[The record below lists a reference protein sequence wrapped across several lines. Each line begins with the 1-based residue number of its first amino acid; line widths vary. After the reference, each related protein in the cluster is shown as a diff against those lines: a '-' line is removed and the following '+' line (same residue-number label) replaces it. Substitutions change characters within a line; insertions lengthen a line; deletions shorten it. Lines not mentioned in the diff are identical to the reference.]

1 MFTSLLLATSLS
13 LNGDCGDCAS
23 GRQGLFARRAE
34 RKAARSAQACS
45 TCESTAEV
53 VSETVQAAEIRTTSK
68 QAVKTITGPV
78 KKSTVIVP
86 VGSAKSVAP
95 ATSK

>member
-1 MFTSLLLATSLS
+1 MFAALLLSASLS
-13 LNGDCGDCAS
+13 IAGDCGDCAQ

-34 RKAARSAQACS
+34 RKAARSSAQACS
-45 TCESTAEV
+45 TCESAEV

-86 VGSAKSVAP
+86 VGAAKSVAP

>member
-1 MFTSLLLATSLS
+1 MFASLLLATSLS
-13 LNGDCGDCAS
+13 IAGDCGE
-23 GRQGLFARRAE
+23 GGLKLFARRAE

-45 TCESTAEV
+45 TCESAEV

-86 VGSAKSVAP
+86 VGSAKSVVAP

>member
-1 MFTSLLLATSLS
+1 MFASLLLATSLS
-13 LNGDCGDCAS
+13 LAGDCGDCAS

-34 RKAARSAQACS
+34 RKAARSACS

-86 VGSAKSVAP
+86 VGAAKSVAP
-95 ATSK
+95 ATK

>member
-1 MFTSLLLATSLS
+1 MFASLLLATSLS
-13 LNGDCGDCAS
+13 IAGDCGDCAS

-34 RKAARSAQACS
+34 RKAARSACS
-45 TCESTAEV
+45 TCESAEV
-53 VSETVQAAEIRTTSK
+53 VSETVQQAEIRTTSK

-86 VGSAKSVAP
+86 VGSAKSVVAP

>member
-1 MFTSLLLATSLS
+1 MFTALLLSASLS
-13 LNGDCGDCAS
+13 LAGDCGDCAS

-34 RKAARSAQACS
+34 RKAARSACS
-45 TCESTAEV
+45 TCESAEV
-53 VSETVQAAEIRTTSK
+53 VSETVQQAEIRTTSK

-86 VGSAKSVAP
+86 VGAAKSVAP
-95 ATSK
+95 ATK

>member
-1 MFTSLLLATSLS
+1 MFASLLLATSLS
-13 LNGDCGDCAS
+13 LAGDCGDCAS

-34 RKAARSAQACS
+34 RKAARSACS
-45 TCESTAEV
+45 TCESAEV

-68 QAVKTITGPV
+68 QNVKTITGPV

-86 VGSAKSVAP
+86 LGAAKSVAP

>member
-1 MFTSLLLATSLS
+1 MFAALLLSASLS
-13 LNGDCGDCAS
+13 LAGDCGDCAS

-34 RKAARSAQACS
+34 RKAARSACS
-45 TCESTAEV
+45 TCESAEV
-53 VSETVQAAEIRTTSK
+53 VSETVQAAEIRTTSR

-86 VGSAKSVAP
+86 VGSAKSVVAP

>member
-1 MFTSLLLATSLS
+1 MFASLLLATSLS
-13 LNGDCGDCAS
+13 LAGDCGDCAQ

-34 RKAARSAQACS
+34 RKAARSACS

-53 VSETVQAAEIRTTSK
+53 VSETVQQAEIRTTSK

-86 VGSAKSVAP
+86 VGSAKSVVAP

>member
-1 MFTSLLLATSLS
+1 MFASLLLATSLS
-13 LNGDCGDCAS
+13 LAGDCGDCAQ

-34 RKAARSAQACS
+34 RKAARSACS
-45 TCESTAEV
+45 TCESAEV
-53 VSETVQAAEIRTTSK
+53 VSETVQAAEIRTTSR
-68 QAVKTITGPV
+68 QAVKTITAPV

-86 VGSAKSVAP
+86 LGSAKSVAP

>member
-1 MFTSLLLATSLS
+1 MFASLLLATSLS
-13 LNGDCGDCAS
+13 LAGDCGDCAS

-45 TCESTAEV
+45 TCESAEV

-68 QAVKTITGPV
+68 QNVKTITGPV

-86 VGSAKSVAP
+86 VGAAKSVAP

>member
-1 MFTSLLLATSLS
+1 MFASLLLATSLS
-13 LNGDCGDCAS
+13 LAGDCGDCAS

-34 RKAARSAQACS
+34 RKAARSACS
-45 TCESTAEV
+45 TCESAEV

-68 QAVKTITGPV
+68 QNVKTITGPV

-86 VGSAKSVAP
+86 VGSAKSVVAP

>member
-1 MFTSLLLATSLS
+1 MFAALLLSASLS
-13 LNGDCGDCAS
+13 IAGDCGDCAS

-34 RKAARSAQACS
+34 RKAARSACS
-45 TCESTAEV
+45 TCESAEV

-86 VGSAKSVAP
+86 LGSAKSVAP